1 MSLDFIDKEEV
12 LIILNAFRQLHNEH
26 KHYNNITLNQISERS
41 GINIGHIYANFQGK
55 EDIVITLLKKD
66 IHDIF
71 ITYDDEVDKSISVS
85 DRLKIFMS
93 LQFEF
98 LEPDYTVIKD
108 IIPYALNP
116 MSPFFTFASETR
128 KKYINFVSELFSEN
142 LNDSNNLIKRAT
154 VPIIANSFLAFNLTV
169 LRYWDNDKSV
179 GKQDTL
185 SYIEKGLKN
194 IMVASAMI

>member
-98 LEPDYTVIKD
+98 LEPDYTLIKD

>member
-85 DRLKIFMS
+85 DRLKY
-93 LQFEF
+93 L
-98 LEPDYTVIKD
+98 
-108 IIPYALNP
+108 
-116 MSPFFTFASETR
+116 
-128 KKYINFVSELFSEN
+128 
-142 LNDSNNLIKRAT
+142 
-154 VPIIANSFLAFNLTV
+154 
-169 LRYWDNDKSV
+169 
-179 GKQDTL
+179 
-185 SYIEKGLKN
+185 
-194 IMVASAMI
+194 